1 MIETKKS
8 FCRFCHVFCG
18 IEVDVDSERQQ
29 VLAVRG
35 DPDNPYSRGYT
46 CSKGRAVP
54 EEINHPDRLRSCKK
68 RRGDG
73 WADIGTDQALNEIA
87 EKLLDI
93 RERHGARSIA
103 VYTASGAGFSATGMP
118 LTKAWLNAVGSP
130 SYYTAFTIDC
140 PSYVVAANWIFGTVR
155 TPLGM
160 YAGVFDIDNAE
171 VGMFIGTNPIA
182 SHGLGLGGP
191 FPGKRLR
198 DARSHGMK
206 LIVVDPRRTDMARL
220 ADLHLQVK
228 PGEDAALLAGLIN
241 VIIERRLYDGA
252 YVAQYVSGLEEL
264 AAAVKDFDLD
274 YVARRTHVAADRLEQ
289 AAVMFATAK
298 SGAARQGS
306 GLTMSRH
313 QNLNTYLV
321 YAVNALCGR
330 IDRKGG
336 AISNPGVFSRARAN
350 DAPPVQVPLFAEGG
364 ARMRGLHGLFT
375 GPGYVEMPTA
385 TLSDEILEPGNG
397 QVRAL
402 LVHGG
407 NPVTAFPDQEKT
419 VRALKALD
427 LLVVVD
433 PVMSATAQFAHYVI
447 APKHFLE
454 RPDATTLLD
463 ASLPIPFAQFTP
475 AVVRGPDSL
484 LEEWEVGWELAKR
497 MGLPLNLPGIGMER
511 KPSSDDVIAVLSRRG
526 RISLEEVRQYPSG
539 HVFGDLAVGAV
550 LPHAIAHPDKKM
562 AAGHPDAMAEL
573 REVRAESIA
582 ADGSYEARDAFSH
595 RLIAIRMPDFH
606 NSKGQRLTKL
616 RTKHPYNPAYMNP
629 ADLEKLGIDDGQLV
643 VIDSGRGRVKAPVK
657 ASADV
662 MAGVV
667 AMAHGWGTAPED
679 EGDVRQTGSPTAR
692 LIPDDLLYDRLTGM
706 PLLSALPVN
715 VRAA

>member
-18 IEVDVDSERQQ
+18 IEVDVDTERQQ
-29 VLAVRG
+29 VLEVRG

-46 CSKGRAVP
+46 CIKGRAVP

-68 RRGDG
+68 RIGDG
-73 WADIGTDQALNEIA
+73 WTDISTDQALSEIA
-87 EKLLDI
+87 EKLLAI

-103 VYTASGAGFSATGMP
+103 VYAAGGAGFSAGGMP
-118 LTKAWLNAVGSP
+118 LTKTWLNAVGSP
-130 SYYTAFTIDC
+130 SFYTAFTIDC
-140 PSYVVAANWIFGTVR
+140 PSYVVAANWLFGTVC

-160 YAGVFDIDNAE
+160 YAGVFDVDNAE
-171 VGMFIGTNPIA
+171 VGMFIGTNPIT

-206 LIVVDPRRTDMARL
+206 LIVVDPRRTEMARS

-228 PGEDAALLAGLIN
+228 PGEDATLLAGLVN
-241 VIIERRLYDGA
+241 VIIERKLYDRE
-252 YVAQYVSGLEEL
+252 YVEQYVSGLEAL

-274 YVARRTHVAADRLEQ
+274 YVARRTRVPADQVAQ

-298 SGAARQGS
+298 TGAARQGS

-321 YAVNALCGR
+321 YVLNALCGR

-336 AISNPGVFSRARAN
+336 AVTNPGVFSRPRPA

-385 TLSDEILEPGNG
+385 TLSDEILEPGDG
-397 QVRAL
+397 QIRAL
-402 LVHGG
+402 VVHGG
-407 NPVTAFPDQEKT
+407 NPVAAFPDQEKT

-433 PVMSATAQFAHYVI
+433 PFMSTTAQFAHYVI

-463 ASLPIPFAQFTP
+463 ASLPIPFGQYTA
-475 AVVRGPDSL
+475 AVVRGPEGL
-484 LEEWEVGWELAKR
+484 LEEWELGWELAKR
-497 MGLPLNLPGIGMER
+497 MGLPLNFPGISMER
-511 KPSSDDVIAVLSRRG
+511 KPSSDDVIKALSGRG
-526 RISLEEVRQYPSG
+526 RVSLEEVRQYPSG
-539 HVFGDLAVGAV
+539 HIFGELVVGAV

-562 AAGHPDAMAEL
+562 AAGHPDALAEL
-573 REVRAESIA
+573 CEVRAEPVA
-582 ADGSYEARDAFSH
+582 EAGGYEAHETFSH
-595 RLIAIRMPDFH
+595 RLIAMRMPEFY
-606 NSKGQRLTKL
+606 NSKGQSLATL
-616 RTKHPYNPAYMNP
+616 HAKHAYNPAYMNP
-629 ADLEKLGIDDGQLV
+629 GDIERLGVHDGQLV
-643 VIDSGRGRVKAPVK
+643 VIDSGRGRIKAPVK
-657 ASADV
+657 ASSDV
-662 MAGVV
+662 MSGVV
-667 AMAHGWGTAPED
+667 AIAHAWGTAPEH
-679 EGDVRQTGSPTAR
+679 EGDVRQTGSPTGR
-692 LIPDDLLYDRLTGM
+692 LIPDDLLYDQLTGM
-706 PLLSALPVN
+706 PLMSALPVN